1 MMNKIIHYI
10 GQAIIGVIM
19 LCLLWGGDTLAQDK
33 PATKPK
39 PVNVSLKVTDENGNP
54 IPNASVIVG
63 EGQIHAETNATGDFD
78 FEALPGDFVTVS
90 SYGYSKSVSL
100 VGDIVTNSVVE
111 LKKAKLFATSDDA
124 VPLPFMSLP
133 KRLAT
138 GSYVTLKTADL
149 EKYPTN
155 DLRNAFAGLVN
166 GLEVVEHDGSP
177 GLTAE
182 EELGNFRITE
192 KIGIATRGRNPIFII
207 DDIPTD
213 ITEMPI
219 DPQEIES
226 VTIIKDIVGKAMLG
240 PRGADGIIYIKTKR
254 GKVHERVMSVNAE
267 QGVSVVDRFPGWASG
282 REYAQLNNVARTN
295 SALSP
300 LYNENDIAEY
310 GKNDPYNLYRSSV
323 DFRRMMLKN
332 SKPFTRVNLSSTGG
346 NETVQYNAYLGYNG
360 EGDIYNIGA
369 KSDYNR
375 VNVRSNIDIRI
386 NPLIKVKFDF
396 FGGLT
401 LRRSPNYGYNSNFS
415 SDDGNTN
422 TALDLVEFSSVIND
436 ITNTPPIAFP
446 VYAAFGDNAVAPWY
460 GVSSNYKTNPIGNLM
475 HNGYYTETGRTGA
488 SNLTFDYDLKELVP
502 GLKSTTYAG
511 FNLFNSLRIGK
522 AEDYIAY
529 IATPGKTDG
538 GQDTIRLSKVH
549 DGVDMAGQAKLH
561 DYYSQRFVIY
571 ESLSYEKSWNVHSIQ
586 AGLTYYIGKSSR
598 NGIEEP
604 QRQQNAVFNGVYSL
618 KDRYVFQGVLNYAGT
633 YSFDKGK
640 RYALFPAA
648 GFSWVI
654 SEEGFFSGLK
664 GIDYLKIRAEAG
676 MLGYESFLP
685 PFYYLDRWAVNSTG
699 SAFGPYS
706 TGQWFGSNTDNSV
719 YRTTP
724 GRIGNP
730 DLTWEKRKEFNIG
743 IDGLFLKRRL
753 SVEINYFNNLR
764 DGIVS
769 QLANTLPLVIGVST
783 ARPWYNYNK
792 IRYVGVETAL
802 QFTERLGDV
811 RFSIGGNATVQT
823 SKILKWDESNYR
835 FGYQS
840 RVGRPTDAFWGQTYL
855 GKFATD
861 AETGVVPQVYDDEL
875 KAGDLKY
882 LDRNGDGIV
891 DDNDQSQIGYGSPR
905 LIYALN
911 LKLAFRNLELTA
923 IGNGRAFYQIP
934 FTNKYF
940 WNGWGD
946 NNYSDFVKENVGGQ
960 YPRLTYYKVN
970 NNFVASDFWLRD
982 GGFFKIQNVELAY
995 NVPVRVGNIIAA
1007 RGIRVYVR
1015 GANVLTFS
1023 KIKNVDP
1030 ESVNSG
1036 ITSYPLFRTFSGGV
1050 KLTF

>member
-1 MMNKIIHYI
+1 MKIQMHYI
-10 GQAIIGVIM
+10 GQGVVSLI
-19 LCLLWGGDTLAQDK
+19 LVCLLFGGSAFAQTAK
-33 PATKPK
+33 KQK
-39 PVNVSLKVTDENGNP
+39 PVNVTVKVTDEEGKP
-54 IPNASVIVG
+54 IPNASIVVG
-63 EGQIHAETNATGDFD
+63 EGQIHAETNESGDFE
-78 FEALPGDFVTVS
+78 FKALPEDFVTVS

-100 VGDIVTNSVVE
+100 VGDIAKNSVVE
-111 LKKAKLFATSDDA
+111 LKKAKLFSTPDDA
-124 VPLPFMSLP
+124 VPMPFMSIP

-155 DLRNAFAGLVN
+155 DLRNAFAGIVN
-166 GLEVVEHDGSP
+166 GLEVVERDGSP

-192 KIGIATRGRNPIFII
+192 KIGIAMRGRSPIFII

-219 DPQEIES
+219 DPQEIET

-254 GKVHERVMSVNAE
+254 GKVHERVMNVNAE

-282 REYAQLNNVARTN
+282 AGYAQLNNTARAN
-295 SALSP
+295 SGLSP

-310 GKNDPYNLYRSSV
+310 AKNDPYNLYRPSV
-323 DFRRMMLKN
+323 DFRQLMLKN

-360 EGDIYNIGA
+360 EGDIYKIGA

-375 VNVRSNIDIRI
+375 INVRSNVDIKI

-401 LRRSPNYGYNSNFS
+401 LRRSPNYGYNANFTNE
-415 SDDGNTN
+415 DGNTN
-422 TALDLVEFSSVIND
+422 TALDLVEFNTAIAD

-446 VYAAFGDNAVAPWY
+446 VYAAFGDNPVAPWY
-460 GVSSNYKTNPIGNLM
+460 GVSSNYKSNPIGNLM

-488 SNLTFDYDLKELVP
+488 SNITFEYDMKELVP
-502 GLKSTTYAG
+502 GLKSRTYAG

-529 IATPGKTDG
+529 IVNPAKTQS
-538 GQDTIRLSKVH
+538 GQDTVTLSKVH

-561 DYYSQRFVIY
+561 DYYSQRFVVY
-571 ESLSYEKSWNVHSIQ
+571 ENLSYERNWDAHSVQ
-586 AGLTYYIGKSSR
+586 AGLTYYIAKSSR
-598 NGIEEP
+598 NGVEEP
-604 QRQQNAVFNGVYSL
+604 QRQQNAVFTGVYSF
-618 KDRYVFQGVLNYAGT
+618 KEKYVFQGVLNYAGT

-640 RYALFPAA
+640 RYAMFPSA
-648 GFSWVI
+648 GLGWVI

-676 MLGYESFLP
+676 VLGYESFLP
-685 PFYYLDRWAVNSTG
+685 PFYYLDRWGVNSTG

-719 YRTTP
+719 YRTSP
-724 GRIGNP
+724 GRVGNP
-730 DLTWEKRKEFNIG
+730 NLTWEKRKEFNIG
-743 IDGLFLKRRL
+743 IDGLFLKRKL
-753 SVEINYFNNLR
+753 SVEINYFNQLR

-769 QLANTLPLVIGVST
+769 QLVNTLPMVAGVST
-783 ARPWYNYNK
+783 ARPWYNYNRLRN
-792 IRYVGVETAL
+792 IGLETAL
-802 QFTERLGDV
+802 QYADRVGEL
-811 RFSIGGNATVQT
+811 RFSVGGNATIQNSEV
-823 SKILKWDESNYR
+823 LKWDEPNYR
-835 FGYQS
+835 YDYQS
-840 RVGRPTDAFWGQTYL
+840 PVGKPTDAYWGLTYM
-855 GKFATD
+855 GKFASD
-861 AETGVVPQVYDDEL
+861 AETRTVPQIYDAVL
-875 KAGDLKY
+875 QAGDLKY
-882 LDRNGDGIV
+882 QDTNSNGVV
-891 DDNDQSQIGYGSPR
+891 DDNDQSQIGHTSPR

-911 LKLAFRNLELTA
+911 LRLAFRNLELTA
-923 IGNGRAFYQIP
+923 IGNGRAFYDIP
-934 FTNKYF
+934 LTNKYF

-946 NNYSDFVKENVGGQ
+946 NNYSNFVKENVDGQ

-970 NNFVASDFWLRD
+970 NNFVNSDFWLRD

-995 NVPVRVGNIIAA
+995 NVPVRLGNIINA
-1007 RGIRVYVR
+1007 RGIRIYVR
-1015 GANVLTFS
+1015 GANVFTFS
-1023 KIKNVDP
+1023 KIKDVDP
-1030 ESVNSG
+1030 ESINSG
-1036 ITSYPLFRTFSGGV
+1036 ITTYPLFKTFSGGV